1 MCSCPEEKL
10 AVEIWERERRTRAAQ
25 NQLNTLQ
32 THSISPG
39 PPECIWT
46 QREKKLWSE
55 IRRRKRRK
63 CVTRWMNRQRRW
75 KQIHRG
81 SHDCRD
87 GCFQLEMLLK
97 QQLIV
102 FSIKYYRG
110 DAGWQLLHLALSG
123 NYSQPP
129 IMQYTLNK
137 HRDRFPPKQAHDCV
151 KRSFFVPSTL
161 ILTVLVLQ
169 QIFCHLMQDKCQRK
183 GAERKREVYCPLL
196 VIFRVGSGQGW
207 NSVYWTATWWKCEER
222 HFPCTSVSPARWTR
236 KWHALI
242 QISNRINV
250 SEAGMCVRNWE
261 W

>member
-1 MCSCPEEKL
+1 MGEK
-10 AVEIWERERRTRAAQ
+10 ARRTRAAQ

-32 THSISPG
+32 THSINPG

-81 SHDCRD
+81 SRDCRD

-102 FSIKYYRG
+102 FAMKCYRG

-123 NYSQPP
+123 NCSQPL
-129 IMQYTLNK
+129 IMQYLLNK
-137 HRDRFPPKQAHDCV
+137 HKDRFRPKQARDCV
-151 KRSFFVPSTL
+151 KCSFLSPPPWSRLCSFCSRSSVIWCKTNVREKERRGKEKF
-161 ILTVLVLQ
+161 LVL
-169 QIFCHLMQDKCQRK
+169 
-183 GAERKREVYCPLL
+183 
-196 VIFRVGSGQGW
+196 S
-207 NSVYWTATWWKCEER
+207 
-222 HFPCTSVSPARWTR
+222 
-236 KWHALI
+236 
-242 QISNRINV
+242 
-250 SEAGMCVRNWE
+250 
-261 W
+261 